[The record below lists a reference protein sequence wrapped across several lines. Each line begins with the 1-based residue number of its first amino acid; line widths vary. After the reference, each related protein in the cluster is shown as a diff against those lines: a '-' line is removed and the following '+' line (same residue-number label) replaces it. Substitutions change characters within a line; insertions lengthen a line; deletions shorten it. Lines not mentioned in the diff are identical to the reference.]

1 MNAIIRPVQPSD
13 NRAIASIIRTVMPE
27 FGAGRQG
34 TAINDAE
41 VDSIYEAY
49 TEPRTAYFVC
59 EVDGKVV
66 GGGGVAPLQA
76 SNGNICEL
84 RKMYFLPEGRG
95 LGFGRKVLDRC
106 IEAAKD
112 MGFDV
117 CYLETFSTM
126 HDAMALYEKRG
137 FEKIPAPMGNTGHF
151 ACDQFYT
158 IRLAPP
164 LKL

>member
-1 MNAIIRPVQPSD
+1 MNAIVRPVQPGD
-13 NRAIASIIRTVMPE
+13 NAAIASIIRTVMPE

-41 VDSIYEAY
+41 VNSIYEAY
-49 TEPRTAYFVC
+49 NRPRTAYFVC

-66 GGGGVAPLQA
+66 GGGGVAPLQDTTE
-76 SNGNICEL
+76 NVCEL

-95 LGFGRKVLDRC
+95 LGLGRRMLDKC
-106 IEAAKD
+106 VEAAKD
-112 MGFDV
+112 LGFDV

-137 FEKIPAPMGNTGHF
+137 FKKIPAPLGNTGHF

-158 IRLAPP
+158 LA
-164 LKL
+164 LR

>member
-1 MNAIIRPVQPSD
+1 MNAIIRPVRAAD
-13 NRAIASIIRTVMPE
+13 NAAVASIIRAVMPE

-49 TEPRTAYFVC
+49 NQPRTAYFVC
-59 EVDGKVV
+59 EVDGRVV
-66 GGGGVAPLQA
+66 GGGGVAPLQD
-76 SNGNICEL
+76 SKEDICEL

-95 LGFGRKVLDRC
+95 LGLGRKMLDKC
-106 IEAAKD
+106 IEKATEL
-112 MGFDV
+112 GFDV

-137 FEKIPAPMGNTGHF
+137 FNKIPAPLGNTGHF

-158 IRLAPP
+158 LSLR
-164 LKL
+164 

>member
-1 MNAIIRPVQPSD
+1 MNTVIRKVQPSD
-13 NRAIASIIRTVMPE
+13 NPAIAAIIRTVMPE
-27 FGAGRQG
+27 FGAGRKG

-49 TEPRTAYFVC
+49 TQPRTAYFVC
-59 EVDGKVV
+59 EIDGKVV
-66 GGGGVAPLQA
+66 GGGGVAPLQD
-76 SNGNICEL
+76 SKENICEL

-95 LGFGRKVLDRC
+95 LGLGRKTLDKC

-112 MGFDV
+112 LGFDV

-126 HDAMALYEKRG
+126 HDAMALYKKRG
-137 FEKIPAPMGNTGHF
+137 FEKIPAPLGNTGHF

-158 IRLAPP
+158 I
-164 LKL
+164 KLR

>member
-1 MNAIIRPVQPSD
+1 MNVIVRPVQPSD
-13 NRAIASIIRTVMPE
+13 NKAIANIIRTVMPE
-27 FGAGRQG
+27 FGAGRSG

-49 TEPRTAYFVC
+49 TQPRTAYFVC
-59 EVDGKVV
+59 EIDGKVV
-66 GGGGVAPLQA
+66 GGGGVAPLQD
-76 SNGNICEL
+76 SKDNVCEL

-95 LGFGRKVLDRC
+95 KGLGRKVLDRC
-106 IEAAKD
+106 VQAATD
-112 MGFDV
+112 IGFDV

-137 FEKIPAPMGNTGHF
+137 FKKIQAPLGNTGHF

-158 IRLAPP
+158 ITLR
-164 LKL
+164 

>member
-1 MNAIIRPVQPSD
+1 MNAIIRPVRPSD
-13 NRAIASIIRTVMPE
+13 NKAIASIIRTVMPE
-27 FGAGRQG
+27 FGAGRSG

-49 TEPRTAYFVC
+49 TQPRTAYFVC

-66 GGGGVAPLQA
+66 GGGGVAPLTD
-76 SNGNICEL
+76 SKENICEL

-95 LGFGRKVLDRC
+95 KGFGRKVLDSC
-106 IEAAKD
+106 VQAATD
-112 MGFDV
+112 IGFDV

-137 FEKIPAPMGNTGHF
+137 FKKIQAPLGNTGHF

-158 IRLAPP
+158 IDLR
-164 LKL
+164 